1 MGLVD
6 WQVALGYFWRI
17 HIIIKVNGA
26 LVFICALFVGSGD

>member
-17 HIIIKVNGA
+17 HITKVNGV